1 MDATLLEEQVAAVER
16 SAEACLGGD
25 SGASA
30 SLVSLLDALKGADV
44 TVELLTT
51 TGGAKRLR
59 KVAKSLEAG
68 REAAAAPATAAKDV
82 VTTWSERISQA
93 LAAHTPG
100 SGDGDGDGPAA
111 KRQKSDAPHAPAA
124 AAAAAAA
131 PEVVRRPPPKLE
143 SANRVKHRDLLTAA
157 LRVAG
162 ASGLR
167 GVNGCRVTSRLM
179 RRGAVNPASPR

>member
-1 MDATLLEEQVAAVER
+1 MDATLLEEQVAAVEWA
-16 SAEACLGGD
+16 AEACLGGD
-25 SGASA
+25 SSASA

-68 REAAAAPATAAKDV
+68 GEAAAAPATAAKDV
-82 VTTWSERISQA
+82 VTSWSERISQA
-93 LAAHTPG
+93 LAAQTPG

-124 AAAAAAA
+124 AAAVAA

-143 SANRVKHRDLLTAA
+143 NANRVKHRDLLTAA

-162 ASGLR
+162 ASGWR
-167 GVNGCRVTSRLM
+167 GVNGCRVTSGLM